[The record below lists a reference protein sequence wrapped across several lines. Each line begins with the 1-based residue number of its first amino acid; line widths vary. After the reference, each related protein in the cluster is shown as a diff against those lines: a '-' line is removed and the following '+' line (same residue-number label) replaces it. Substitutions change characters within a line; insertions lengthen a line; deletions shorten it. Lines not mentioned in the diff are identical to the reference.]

1 MKEKISDIIKLLL
14 DEEVIP
20 ILVSLFFY
28 QGCIK

>member
-20 ILVSLFFY
+20 ILVVFY